1 MVYSVRGYIL
11 VWDNRLFADFGTA
24 GDDFGPCESGNVL
37 RDFNTIDLDT
47 NSSALTFYFGFS
59 GFHFENGDGIYKNF
73 FIQDNKPIF

>member
-1 MVYSVRGYIL
+1 
-11 VWDNRLFADFGTA
+11 LFADFGTA
-24 GDDFGPCESGNVL
+24 GDNFGPCESGNVR